1 MARKK
6 TTVPDIIHL
15 DPKNLKIFIMVN
27 NQVETA
33 EITDWYDEDGDPCP
47 AHAGPMCL
55 AVHELGWFSIDLRGW
70 VQELPN

>member
-6 TTVPDIIHL
+6 PTIPDIIHL
-15 DPKNLKIFIMVN
+15 DPKNLKVFIMVN

-33 EITDWYDEDGDPCP
+33 EITDWYDDEGERCDP
-47 AHAGPMCL
+47 HAGPMCL
-55 AVHELGWFSIDLRGW
+55 AVHELGWFSIDLRDW